1 MASPIRPTANTIIS
15 SFQILW
21 DECEQV
27 NKFASV
33 VVPLALLASFFDVGN
48 GAVFALNY
56 ASILPLSYILHF
68 ATEEVSLRLGP
79 TWGGLLHITFGN
91 LVELV
96 LGIYAL
102 NEDLFHIVR
111 AIMFGSILSNLLLV
125 LGLCFL
131 IGGIIPFEKNKYQ
144 EFDVDNANVSTGL
157 LTITILGFVI
167 PVALSFEFPEDEV
180 KAGVVGTSRFVAVM
194 LLLTYAAYILFH
206 HYTNPEGLK
215 VTPTNRNR
223 GSEEGAALLNENGED
238 QQTPRISLPA
248 ALIMLATSSALI
260 VVSCEELVQ
269 TIVGLSLET
278 GINDSFIATI
288 ILPIIINTSV
298 QISAIT
304 AALQDRMDYSLRVVI
319 GSSHQVGKVS
329 IP

>member
-1 MASPIRPTANTIIS
+1 M
-15 SFQILW
+15 
-21 DECEQV
+21 
-27 NKFASV
+27 
-33 VVPLALLASFFDVGN
+33 FD
-48 GAVFALNY
+48 
-56 ASILPLSYILHF
+56 S
-68 ATEEVSLRLGP
+68 LGP

-223 GSEEGAALLNENGED
+223 GTEEGAALLNETDED

-260 VVSCEELVQ
+260 
-269 TIVGLSLET
+269 
-278 GINDSFIATI
+278 
-288 ILPIIINTSV
+288 
-298 QISAIT
+298 
-304 AALQDRMDYSLRVVI
+304 
-319 GSSHQVGKVS
+319 
-329 IP
+329 